1 MDDKYVFEMPYDIL
15 IYAIGAET
23 NDFKVPGV
31 KQHAFY
37 FKDFQNFKD
46 LNVSQSKME
55 HMTTC
60 TPETINGGPRM

>member
-46 LNVSQSKME
+46 LKLQTKAKWK
-55 HMTTC
+55 TW
-60 TPETINGGPRM
+60 PPALPKL